1 MRIDGIPTWALVA
14 FAFLFVPLV
23 AVLTGRG
30 AGQCSSGAKKKKRK
44 KMDAESLHNFLTKDS
59 VHVPHLAVGRP
70 ANHEEPTGPAHWK
83 CPKCGDQFK
92 SSAAYC
98 YHYTTGEK
106 FNVRPLLSCDP
117 LPPLESRRAC
127 IKLARLHCCT
137 HT

>member
-1 MRIDGIPTWALVA
+1 MRIDGIPSWALVA

-59 VHVPHLAVGRP
+59 VHVPDLAVGRP

-98 YHYTTGEK
+98 YHYTTGDK
-106 FNVRPLLSCDP
+106 FNVRPLSSCDP
-117 LPPLESRRAC
+117 PPSSSCGLVRKEVREDASS
-127 IKLARLHCCT
+127 
-137 HT
+137 